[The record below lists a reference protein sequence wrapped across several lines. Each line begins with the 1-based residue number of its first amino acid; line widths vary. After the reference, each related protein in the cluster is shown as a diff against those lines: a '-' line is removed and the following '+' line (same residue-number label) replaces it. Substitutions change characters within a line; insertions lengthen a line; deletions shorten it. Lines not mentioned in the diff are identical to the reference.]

1 MRDVIQKIIST
12 ESEARLTVEEARN
25 EAERIMSEAQVKGH
39 DLVERAR
46 QEALIEAK
54 KIVDASVEEAE
65 RKKQYQLA
73 HAAVEIENQIQLD
86 PATKQLAVEGVVRC
100 VCKQP

>member
-12 ESEARLTVEEARN
+12 ESEAKLAIDAART
-25 EAERIMSEAQVKGH
+25 EAEHITSNAQKKGH

-54 KIVDASVEEAE
+54 KIVAASVEAAE
-65 RKKQYQLA
+65 QKKQYQLT
-73 HAAVEIENQIQLD
+73 HAAAEIENQIQLA
-86 PATKQLAVEGVVRC
+86 PATRQWAVEGIVRC
-100 VCKQP
+100 VCKLP

>member
-12 ESEARLTVEEARN
+12 ENEARLTVEEARA
-25 EAERIMSEAQVKGH
+25 EAERIMSDAQKKGY

-46 QEALIEAK
+46 QEALIDAK

-65 RKKQYQLA
+65 RKKQSQLA
-73 HAAVEIENQIQLD
+73 QAVAEIENQIRLD
-86 PATKQLAVEGVVRC
+86 PATKQWAVEGVVRC